1 MAEKRD
7 RTTEENIELEA
18 EAACLE
24 TEGVACMTL
33 LTYDMIAESIL
44 RKNQSRGIKLSK
56 NGDGYNIDVYAEVYF
71 GCRIPETAW
80 NIQENVKQRVE
91 ANTSAKVNKVNIHIE
106 GVRPQEEKTNAQN

>member
-7 RTTEENIELEA
+7 RTIEDMIETEA

-24 TEGVACMTL
+24 TEGVACMVM
-33 LTYDMIAESIL
+33 LTSDMIAESIL

-56 NGDGYNIDVYAEVYF
+56 EGEKFNIDVYAEVYF

-91 ANTSAKVNKVNIHIE
+91 ANTSAKISKINIHIE
-106 GVRPQEEKTNAQN
+106 GVKPKEED

>member
-7 RTTEENIELEA
+7 RTIEEIIETEA
-18 EAACLE
+18 ETACLE
-24 TEGVACMTL
+24 TEGVACMVM
-33 LTYDMIAESIL
+33 LTSDMIVESIL

-56 NGDGYNIDVYAEVYF
+56 EGDNYIIDVFAEVYF

-91 ANTSAKVNKVNIHIE
+91 AKTSAKVSKINIHIE
-106 GVRPQEEKTNAQN
+106 GVKIKEED